1 MEALKYQ
8 HPNVV
13 VINARWVTAQY
24 DTEEAAVDSGSGAL
38 HLSLD
43 FMRLSGV
50 KIRAALDIASKSDT
64 QSSMDYILPLY
75 KYHSREDLTKNDF
88 NFSYIYEQ
96 HALKGSCIQL
106 EAHEIELYPFTIEKV
121 PPAAYDYSGIS
132 AVYAEKM
139 IELCEANGINVLLLS
154 LPVTGWDQAQHAAVQ
169 NFADTHSVSYLDMNM
184 SDLIEKNQIDPKT
197 DFADGNHENIFGS
210 YKTSS
215 FLASFLAENYTFDRN
230 YSDDVAE
237 SFDRSYA
244 VFMGYYHTF
253 QSQFALE
260 STTQLEPYLSSLD
273 DSDDYVIIISA
284 KDEFSSGLT
293 GGQKNALRSLGL
305 ETDYYADIFRYSYIA
320 LIDSGS
326 VVYEECSPDQLEV
339 EYAVSADVSF
349 TAKSAGLN
357 SGNLSSVLFG
367 DDEYSLNERG
377 LNIVVF
383 SKKLGWVID
392 SINFDTFAGTDGF
405 RGDSL

>member
-1 MEALKYQ
+1 MKVLIKCIIFIIIVGVIIFNLNGIYTINIFSYVGEWSDSSTIANFYNEAKDSIDVLVLGTSTTSNGVQPAVLWNEQQITAYNLSTEQQYSLAAYYLLMEALKYQ

-154 LPVTGWDQAQHAAVQ
+154 LPVTGWDQTQHAAVQ

-210 YKTSS
+210 YKTS
-215 FLASFLAENYTFDRN
+215 
-230 YSDDVAE
+230 
-237 SFDRSYA
+237 
-244 VFMGYYHTF
+244 
-253 QSQFALE
+253 
-260 STTQLEPYLSSLD
+260 
-273 DSDDYVIIISA
+273 
-284 KDEFSSGLT
+284 
-293 GGQKNALRSLGL
+293 
-305 ETDYYADIFRYSYIA
+305 
-320 LIDSGS
+320 
-326 VVYEECSPDQLEV
+326 
-339 EYAVSADVSF
+339 
-349 TAKSAGLN
+349 
-357 SGNLSSVLFG
+357 
-367 DDEYSLNERG
+367 
-377 LNIVVF
+377 
-383 SKKLGWVID
+383 
-392 SINFDTFAGTDGF
+392 
-405 RGDSL
+405 